1 MTIGKR
7 GFVVLAA
14 LAALAGAIGWW
25 SAGRG
30 DQPGATVPAGERK
43 VLYWYDPMVPDQHF
57 AKPGKSPFMDMQLQP
72 KYADEEVKSGVE
84 VSAVTQH
91 NLGVRTVAVE
101 KSRLDGELAVSGTI
115 AWDLRLERVVS
126 ARTEVIVDRLYVKAP
141 FTKVRRGEPLASVIA
156 PAWSSALAEA
166 QAIAQSAETGTRE
179 LEAAAQARLRA
190 LGVPDGTQ
198 LGRDGRIVLTAPE
211 QGVVSEIGVREG
223 EVAVVGATL
232 FRVNGTRT
240 VWLQAA
246 IPQAE
251 AAGIAAGARVVAE
264 VGGVARPVEGH
275 VESLLPTL
283 DPASRTQQARIV
295 LANPDGVLAAGQ
307 QARVV
312 LRSDAGPESLLVPSD
327 AVIGSGE
334 QAHVIVRHG
343 DAHFMPMAVR
353 TGRSSG
359 GRTEILSG
367 LEAGDQVVVSGQF
380 LLDSEAS
387 LSGALERLGGHG
399 THP

>member
-1 MTIGKR
+1 
-7 GFVVLAA
+7 
-14 LAALAGAIGWW
+14 
-25 SAGRG
+25 
-30 DQPGATVPAGERK
+30 
-43 VLYWYDPMVPDQHF
+43 
-57 AKPGKSPFMDMQLQP
+57 
-72 KYADEEVKSGVE
+72 
-84 VSAVTQH
+84 
-91 NLGVRTVAVE
+91 
-101 KSRLDGELAVSGTI
+101 
-115 AWDLRLERVVS
+115 
-126 ARTEVIVDRLYVKAP
+126 
-141 FTKVRRGEPLASVIA
+141 
-156 PAWSSALAEA
+156 
-166 QAIAQSAETGTRE
+166 
-179 LEAAAQARLRA
+179 
-190 LGVPDGTQ
+190 
-198 LGRDGRIVLTAPE
+198 
-211 QGVVSEIGVREG
+211 
-223 EVAVVGATL
+223 VGATL

-251 AAGIAAGARVVAE
+251 AAGIDAGARVVAE
-264 VGGVARPVEGH
+264 VGGVARPVEGR
-275 VESLLPTL
+275 VESLLPAL